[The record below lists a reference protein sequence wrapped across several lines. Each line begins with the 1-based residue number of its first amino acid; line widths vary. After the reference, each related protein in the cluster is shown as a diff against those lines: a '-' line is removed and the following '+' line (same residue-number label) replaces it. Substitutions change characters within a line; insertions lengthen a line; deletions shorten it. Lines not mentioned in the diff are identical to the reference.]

1 MLGPKLVFTIG
12 SKVLHL
18 DSSPSSLTGVNSQH
32 NNPIEQYIQHVQSTL
47 NELAWYNGDTRNTGA
62 VLEKLHLILT
72 ISLKMIKQ
80 EKSHSRST
88 KRLLTRHQESVSA
101 LALCGEPQTMM
112 QLESYLDTI
121 KLQTYHL
128 TQAYKQSQ
136 LANKI
141 NNTIVSLV
149 GSFLVS
155 QLILDH
161 SSETLWPTIIAI
173 TLLIQSRF
181 CIQYL
186 IDVS

>member
-1 MLGPKLVFTIG
+1 M
-12 SKVLHL
+12 
-18 DSSPSSLTGVNSQH
+18 NSQH

-72 ISLKMIKQ
+72 HIAKMIKTRKITLKIN
-80 EKSHSRST
+80 EKAINPPSR
-88 KRLLTRHQESVSA
+88 KRFSLGP
-101 LALCGEPQTMM
+101 LCEPQTMM

-173 TLLIQSRF
+173 TLLIQSQF
-181 CIQYL
+181 ISNTLSTFLNSDSHIQPSSTADNISPRL
-186 IDVS
+186 QF